1 MSFEICQVLD
11 LVQIL
16 KSAEEDALDLFM
28 DLLDLI
34 CQRFPPEDSSED
46 AGQFVRLK
54 RSSGSQESGAVS
66 VSPYG
71 FQLLEAGK

>member
-1 MSFEICQVLD
+1 MEICQVLD

-16 KSAEEDALDLFM
+16 KSAEEEALDLFM
-28 DLLDLI
+28 DLLDLV
-34 CQRFPPEDSSED
+34 CQRFPPDDSSED
-46 AGQFVRLK
+46 GQFVRLN
-54 RSSGSQESGAVS
+54 RSSGSQESSAVS

>member
-16 KSAEEDALDLFM
+16 KSAEEYALDLFM

-34 CQRFPPEDSSED
+34 CQRFSPEDSSQD

-54 RSSGSQESGAVS
+54 RSSGSQESSAVS